1 MASSSPLPGP
11 RDGRLLLLHAADNVL
26 VARGAIEADE
36 PILVEGEMVT
46 LPQALRLGH
55 KIARRRIE
63 MGEPI
68 TKYGLPI
75 GYAITAIDPGAHV
88 HLHNVRSGY
97 TSSIAL
103 DAEQGESN
111 V

>member
-26 VARGAIEADE
+26 VARGGIAADE
-36 PILVEGEMVT
+36 RILVEGDMIA

-55 KIARRRIE
+55 KIARQPIAA
-63 MGEPI
+63 GEPI

-75 GYAITAIDPGAHV
+75 GYATTAIDPGAHV

-103 DAEQGESN
+103 DADQGESN